1 MRYLLPLSLLA
12 FCSGLMA
19 QQNFEGTI
27 RYRMVSPDSAVLVN
41 ISAWYGKNR
50 ILFTTAP
57 EKAPPGTDLK
67 AETILLDFRKAA
79 IDRYKPND
87 KVVEREFMTR
97 KGKKQDIPALTM
109 APALA
114 KQVLGHPCTART
126 TGRFSKSEQ
135 KDSVTVAVAGEMVF
149 WYADDLIFRVP
160 DSLLM
165 VQMVPLFTNG
175 HIALGSKI
183 KIEPPGMRF
192 VLHTEAK
199 EIKPGRLRR
208 TVFRHP
214 KGYRLRHNE

>member
-1 MRYLLPLSLLA
+1 MRYLLLLSLLVLS
-12 FCSGLMA
+12 SGLTA
-19 QQNFEGTI
+19 QKNFEGTI
-27 RYRMVSPDSAVLVN
+27 RYQMVSPDSTVLVN
-41 ISAWYGKNR
+41 ITAWYGRDR

-87 KVVEREFMTR
+87 KVVERERMTG
-97 KGKKQDIPALTM
+97 KGKKQDIPVLNM

-114 KQVLGHPCTART
+114 KPILGHPCTART

-135 KDSVTVAVAGEMVF
+135 KDSVTITVAGEMVF
-149 WYADDLIFRVP
+149 WYADDLVFSVP

-165 VQMVPLFTNG
+165 IQMVPLFTNG
-175 HIALGSKI
+175 HIALGSEI

-208 TVFRHP
+208 AVFRHP
-214 KGYRLRHNE
+214 KGYRLRDNG